1 MFESAF
7 CSKEK
12 EDFSGRV
19 LRDFWLFRPKVK
31 SADLSMTQGRTWREK
46 SRSAGKVLVGS
57 AAVPALVHRSMLV
70 MNPSESGWE

>member
-12 EDFSGRV
+12 EDFSGRG
-19 LRDFWLFRPKVK
+19 LRDFWLFCPKVK

-46 SRSAGKVLVGS
+46 SRSAGNSLVGS

-70 MNPSESGWE
+70 MNPSASGWE